1 MREQTEVTPSNQEV
15 PNIPQKSIGDVE
27 AVSWSFQLSFL
38 SMDRLPM
45 AELQLLVPSV
55 DSFTS
60 WDKQ

>member
-1 MREQTEVTPSNQEV
+1 MREHTEVTPSTQEV

-60 WDKQ
+60 